1 MSSPE
6 PLTEPAGRDGVR
18 GEAVIVNAEGLHLR
32 PATAFASIVVKS
44 GCQVTIV
51 TERGSANGSS
61 VLELAM
67 LAAPQGTKLEIQV
80 TGDGCAGVLTQ
91 LTSLVEAGFKG

>member
-1 MSSPE
+1 MNSPE

-18 GEAVIVNAEGLHLR
+18 GEAVIVNDEGLHLR
-32 PATAFASIVVKS
+32 PATAFASIVVES
-44 GCQVTIV
+44 GCKVSIV
-51 TERGSANGSS
+51 TERGTANGSS

-80 TGDGCAGVLTQ
+80 IGDRCAEGLAQ
-91 LTSLVEAGFKG
+91 LISLVEAGFKG